1 MARRGPCSVQLVTAL
16 VVCAACGGAGAAD
29 VPRARGGDAPVA
41 SEEPEAPARV
51 AVEGPR
57 LSDTPRLFWMAR
69 DGDRRRCVEWR
80 RERERLSASQA
91 AGGERAGY
99 RVAWGDDGQG
109 FTLTGAFVGERVLA
123 CRSEVQVVG
132 SSATAVQTSAGDVY
146 VSLGD
151 CVGALSEAPSLEDTL
166 SEHAAPAFDLGGCD
180 GAIELLRDVRPAPD
194 PDPIVALMAGG
205 AEVHVLSS
213 VEESL
218 RCDAWRSVRRADRVD
233 LVHRA
238 EGGTAT
244 RGQLRYWNDERGP
257 RLGSTAPAWRG
268 DDGAVVALGSYE
280 VRAVR
285 FVDGGVFLVGG
296 SPWFARAADC
306 EAARAL
312 DGLPAWL
319 RSRAR

>member
-1 MARRGPCSVQLVTAL
+1 MARWHPCFLIAL
-16 VVCAACGGAGAAD
+16 AACGACGGSGAAN
-29 VPRARGGDAPVA
+29 VPPARGGDAPVA
-41 SEEPEAPARV
+41 REETEAPARV
-51 AVEGPR
+51 AAEGPR
-57 LSDTPRLFWMAR
+57 LSEAPRLFWMAR
-69 DGDRRRCVEWR
+69 DGERRRCTEWR
-80 RERERLSASQA
+80 RERERLSSSQED
-91 AGGERAGY
+91 GESAGY
-99 RVAWGDDGQG
+99 RVTWGDDGQA

-123 CRSEVQVVG
+123 CRHEVQVVG
-132 SSATAVQTSAGDVY
+132 SSATAVQTSAGEVY
-146 VSLGD
+146 VSRGD
-151 CVGALSEAPSLEDTL
+151 CVGALSEAPSLEDAL
-166 SEHAAPAFDLGGCD
+166 SERALPAFDLGGCD

-194 PDPIVALMAGG
+194 PDPIAALMAGG
-205 AEVHVLSS
+205 VEVHVLTS
-213 VEESL
+213 VEGSL

-257 RLGSTAPAWRG
+257 RLGSAAVAWRG
-268 DDGAVVALGSYE
+268 DDGAVVALGSYD
-280 VRAVR
+280 VHPVR
-285 FVDGGVFLVGG
+285 FVGDGVVLVGG